1 MRTSVIMRCVP
12 FAVAFAATC
21 GLAGCGDT
29 QAGTTTTKAPAPT
42 AAAPAAPE
50 TVPAETTLPEG
61 RSVAAERPAP
71 EITDTSDKL
80 AQPARPAT
88 VAMVRTEPEMLD
100 LGTVATGEKPTG
112 TVRLVNTGEQTYKIL
127 SCKTNCG
134 CTTANCPQGKEL
146 APGESTEIDVSVT
159 AGNRA
164 NKITK
169 YVTFNI
175 EDHAPIRLPVTA
187 NVVSYVTVTPTQ
199 LDKGR
204 NEDGRLV
211 IEATDGEPFRILK
224 VDPPVIPTISDEAK
238 ERHELNVSWE
248 AWDEVGSGFRN
259 VTFELDHPKVKTTS
273 LLVRGV
279 VTSRQQA
286 RDKLLDSG
294 VVDTPLDSAPAPI
307 DQLAVAVRNGDPVL
321 IEEALKLVP
330 GQAERDTTLILA
342 SKRGYLTG
350 MKALLDAGANAN
362 ATGPK
367 GRTALMSA
375 VQSRKIEAVKLL
387 LERGADIN
395 SRDELEGTALS
406 WAAGP
411 FGSAQAVAVLL
422 ASGAEVNVSDN
433 NGMTPLIWA
442 ARFGDVERVEDLI
455 EAGAKVTARDLK
467 GKSAL
472 DHARERPTEEAKDIV
487 AVLEPLLGGKA
498 EGSASGDPAG

>member
-1 MRTSVIMRCVP
+1 
-12 FAVAFAATC
+12 
-21 GLAGCGDT
+21 
-29 QAGTTTTKAPAPT
+29 
-42 AAAPAAPE
+42 
-50 TVPAETTLPEG
+50 
-61 RSVAAERPAP
+61 
-71 EITDTSDKL
+71 
-80 AQPARPAT
+80 
-88 VAMVRTEPEMLD
+88 MVRTEPERLD

-146 APGESTEIDVSVT
+146 APGESTDIDVSVS

-211 IEATDGEPFRILK
+211 IEATDGEAFRILK
-224 VDPPVIPTISDEAK
+224 VEPPVIAEISEEAK

-248 AWDEVGSGFRN
+248 AWDEIGTGFRN
-259 VTFELDHPKVKTTS
+259 LSFELDHPKVKKTS
-273 LLVRGV
+273 LLVRGI
-279 VTSRQQA
+279 VTPRQQA
-286 RDKLLDSG
+286 RDKLIEND
-294 VVDTPLDSAPAPI
+294 VVDVPLDSAPAPV
-307 DQLAVAVRNGDPVL
+307 DQLAVAIRKGDPAL
-321 IEEALKLVP
+321 IQEALKLVP
-330 GQAERDTTLILA
+330 GQPERDTTLILA
-342 SKRGYLTG
+342 SKRGYLEG
-350 MKALLDAGANAN
+350 MKALLDAGASVN

-375 VQSRKIEAVKLL
+375 VQSRKVEAVKLL
-387 LERGADIN
+387 LERGADVN
-395 SRDELEGTALS
+395 SRDELQGTALS

-411 FGSAQAVAVLL
+411 FGNAPTLDVLL

-442 ARFGDVERVEDLI
+442 ARFGDIERVADLI
-455 EAGAKVTARDLK
+455 EAGANVAARDLK
-467 GKSAL
+467 GKNAL
-472 DHARERPTEEAKDIV
+472 DHARERPTEQAKEIV
-487 AVLEPLLGGKA
+487 AVLEPLLGGQA